1 MFLELLESEMIE
13 LSESEEM
20 EILEFVVNAYGDGL
34 EESIDYVALKEE
46 MGLDDDEVE
55 EIREAFVR
63 RVSATGEIKKIQ
75 PKVIRKIRA
84 TATTGMSLTQR
95 KLRARK
101 SALARKRNPTGVR
114 KAILKRNRAMQ
125 KRKRLGI
132 KSGT

>member
-1 MFLELLESEMIE
+1 MFLDLLESEMIE

-114 KAILKRNRAMQ
+114 KAIRKRNRAMQ